1 MAYDINK
8 RREIDCPMTVGELVS
23 ILMDMN
29 QSAEVLCDGDKYFYI
44 HVEADDS
51 VVNIDS
57 SGLDEEYLDPEDE
70 DDDPESDSHMKRI
83 W

>member
-23 ILMDMN
+23 ILQGMN
-29 QSAEVLCDGDKYFYI
+29 HSAEVLCDGDKYFYI

-57 SGLDEEYLDPEDE
+57 SGLDDVYPDP
-70 DDDPESDSHMKRI
+70 DDDDKHFI
-83 W
+83 HC

>member
-1 MAYDINK
+1 MAYGINK
-8 RREIDCPMTVGELVS
+8 RREIDCPITVGELVS
-23 ILMDMN
+23 ILQGMN

-57 SGLDEEYLDPEDE
+57 SGLDDVYPDPDEDE
-70 DDDPESDSHMKRI
+70 DDEDDDDKHFI
-83 W
+83 HC

>member
-8 RREIDCPMTVGELVS
+8 RREIDCPITVGEFIR
-23 ILMDMN
+23 ILQGLN
-29 QSAEVLCDGDKYFYI
+29 PSAEILCDGDQYFFI

-51 VVNIDS
+51 VVSIDS
-57 SGLDEEYLDPEDE
+57 SGLDEEYPDPEDE